1 MDIQTPAMEASG
13 GRKADE
19 QNLDVTLSLAL
30 SAVASAEATKAA
42 AKVGGAET
50 QSLAR
55 TLRCVSPDCLILRR
69 SKQFTLHLVLTLAWS
84 KTAGATSLLLSEP
97 ADDQMH
103 SSGEDRFKN
112 VDPAV

>member
-1 MDIQTPAMEASG
+1 MEASG

-42 AKVGGAET
+42 AKEPVGADT

-69 SKQFTLHLVLTLAWS
+69 AKQFTLHLVLTLAWS

-97 ADDQMH
+97 ADDQIH